1 MKITSTAIAWAALA
15 ISIFLLIAFICL
27 GSNKSR
33 SLDGMLVMDSSGNYY
48 KIERHIGDTFTVK
61 TIGNFSEFKKP

>member
-15 ISIFLLIAFICL
+15 ISIIWLITFICI
-27 GSNKSR
+27 GGKEAR

-48 KIERHIGDTFTVK
+48 KIERHIGDTFTVE
-61 TIGNFSEFKKP
+61 TMGDLGEFIKP